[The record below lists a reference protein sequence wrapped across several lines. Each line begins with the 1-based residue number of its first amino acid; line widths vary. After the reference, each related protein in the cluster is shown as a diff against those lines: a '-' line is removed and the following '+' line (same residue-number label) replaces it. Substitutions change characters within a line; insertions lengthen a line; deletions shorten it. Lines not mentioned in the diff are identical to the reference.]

1 MIYLKKIVHKC
12 FLYGYGAY
20 FNSWVHFN
28 SRKAAI
34 KAFEVFCTPRK
45 GKVQTTQKT
54 FLNEAK
60 DTILKV
66 ELVELQTYKWFG
78 NNDTILLVHGWE
90 SNVFR
95 WHRLIEKLKSE
106 KYNIIAFD
114 APAHGNSTGTV
125 LNGPLYAK
133 AIQRLVEKYQP
144 KYVIGHSF
152 GGMALIYNE
161 YLHKNS
167 CVERMITLGS
177 PSELADFMK
186 QYKSILGLSTKM
198 MNAIELHFTELFD
211 LKFSDFSSATFA
223 KEITKKGLLIHD
235 ELDAIA
241 PYWASKQVHANW
253 KNSTLITTS
262 GFGHSLHQ
270 DSVRNDILNFLK
282 S

>member
-1 MIYLKKIVHKC
+1 MIYLKKIVHQC
-12 FLYGYGAY
+12 FLFGYGAY
-20 FNSWVHFN
+20 FNTWVYLN
-28 SRKAAI
+28 SKKAA
-34 KAFEVFCTPRK
+34 KRAFEVFCSPRK
-45 GKVQTTQKT
+45 GKVLPMQKS

-60 DTILKV
+60 DATLKL
-66 ELVELQTYKWFG
+66 EAVELQTYKWFG
-78 NNDTILLVHGWE
+78 DNDTILLVHGWE

-95 WHRLIEKLKSE
+95 WHKLIEKLKTE

-125 LNGPLYAK
+125 LNGPLYSK
-133 AIQRLVEKYQP
+133 AIQKLIEKYQP

-152 GGMALIYNE
+152 GGMALLYNE

-167 CVERMITLGS
+167 CVVKMITLGS

-186 QYKSILGLSTKM
+186 QYKLLLGLSNTLMK
-198 MNAIELHFTELFD
+198 AIELHFTELFD
-211 LKFSDFSSATFA
+211 LKFSDFSTSKFA

-235 ELDAIA
+235 NLDTIA
-241 PYWASKQVHANW
+241 PYWASEQVHANW

-262 GFGHSLHQ
+262 GLGHSLHQ

>member
-1 MIYLKKIVHKC
+1 MIYLKQIAHKC

-28 SRKAAI
+28 SKRAAK

-45 GKVQTTQKT
+45 GGVLLAQKS

-60 DTILKV
+60 DAILKV
-66 ELVELQTYKWFG
+66 ESVELQTYRWFG
-78 NNDTILLVHGWE
+78 DNDTILLVHGWE

-133 AIQRLVEKYQP
+133 AIQKLVEKYQP

-152 GGMALIYNE
+152 GGMALLYNE
-161 YLHKNS
+161 YLYKNK
-167 CVERMITLGS
+167 CVEKIITLGS

-186 QYKSILGLSTKM
+186 QYKSLLGLSNTL
-198 MNAIELHFTELFD
+198 MNAMELHFMELFKM
-211 LKFSDFSSATFA
+211 KFSDFSISTFA

-262 GFGHSLHQ
+262 GLGHSLHQ